1 MARMASAALM
11 FVALLA
17 TSHAGTNEEGKAYL
31 VEAKAKDGVVK
42 LKSGLMYKVLKKGEG
57 KSHPTKD
64 SPCECHYAGT
74 TPALT
79 PNAADLDESEW
90 KEFDSSY
97 KRGEPMTFAPDQV
110 IKGWT
115 EAMQLMVEG
124 DKWEM
129 YIPSELG
136 YGDGGSGEKIK
147 GGDVLIF
154 RMEILKIKGG
164 KKRAV
169 KCDVL
174 TKENCEPNELEVLA
188 QWDDKNLKEV
198 SAEVAKL
205 KGQTDGVLKQGV
217 REKVVENLKILKAL
231 EKAKK
236 KAGKGEL

>member
-1 MARMASAALM
+1 MKLLLFAV
-11 FVALLA
+11 FVLQSLGVF
-17 TSHAGTNEEGKAYL
+17 AGTNEEGKKFL
-31 VEAKAKDGVVK
+31 EENKQREGVVT
-42 LKSGLMYKVLKKGEG
+42 LKSGLQYKVLKKGDG
-57 KSHPTKD
+57 KYFPTKS

-79 PNAADLDESEW
+79 PNAIDIPEADW
-90 KEFDSSY
+90 AEFDSSY
-97 KRGEPMTFAPDQV
+97 KRGSPTSFAPNQV

-154 RMEILKIKGG
+154 RMEILQIKGA
-164 KKRAV
+164 KKRAA
-169 KCDVL
+169 KCDFK
-174 TKENCEPNELEVLA
+174 TKENCEADEVEALEAWGKKPLEEL
-188 QWDDKNLKEV
+188 
-198 SAEVAKL
+198 SAEVARL
-205 KGQTDGVLKQGV
+205 KKKSGGALKAEERKQV
-217 REKVVENLKILKAL
+217 DPLLKILKQI

-236 KAGKGEL
+236 KGMEL